1 MPYLIQRR
9 VRTSQPQSPVPLKKD
24 SVLANKFI
32 DIWVPSW
39 GARSVVKGAA
49 LTVIDG
55 GPVIEPGVSGIS
67 YANHGS
73 SLSASSSPGYETG
86 QSMEGTSACTL
97 FSLFTS
103 DDAPSGSG
111 YGYPA
116 GFPSS
121 FNLSYHH
128 PNAAFRN
135 VFAIQ
140 IGSWHALA
148 FSVPAAN
155 ELLFW
160 VGTYD
165 GATIKAYEN
174 GRLHSSVSATS
185 SIHDD
190 AGTIGVLTRGAG
202 GSPFNGRVFITGY
215 AATAITAEDVAAL
228 YANPWQIF
236 EDEED
241 YIWVPDVGGGY
252 TATGAVPGSGSIV
265 TGAATKTQV
274 YSGSGA
280 VAGTGAT
287 VTGAATRSFD
297 STGTVAGSGAIVTG
311 SATNTQPS
319 ITSTGAVT
327 GQGAIVS
334 GAATRQFSST
344 GAVSGQ
350 GATVTGAATKTQVY
364 SSTGAVVG
372 GGAVVAGTATNT
384 PLGISA
390 YGDVAG
396 QGSIVSG
403 VATRTFSST
412 GAVIGQ
418 GATVAG
424 TATRTFTA
432 TGAIAG
438 YTAVITG
445 AATNTPLGING
456 YGSVSGQGASV
467 SGTATVTAVFTSTG
481 AVVGSDA
488 TINGYATNVR
498 VVTSSG
504 VISGQGATVAGAAT
518 VSGITVWPLA
528 SDVRRGVV
536 YGPNGIDYTG
546 TLSVGTGTGG
556 GMNVTL
562 SEPRLSV
569 VSRDN
574 SVYVIHETQ
583 RKIFS

>member
-9 VRTSQPQSPVPLKKD
+9 VRTSQPQQAVGVKSAWIEKGLYTATYGDFGDVVNPPPRALPADTAITVGATGRLLSQAVAGSASTGINFPKLVLSARTELFIQECSSRRSYGRWIGYGNIDCIRGEYTDTGFEWFIHGDVWGSSENVFSGTSPVTLVGLPRVILVKWSKD
-24 SVLANKFI
+24 LA
-32 DIWVPSW
+32 
-39 GARSVVKGAA
+39 
-49 LTVIDG
+49 
-55 GPVIEPGVSGIS
+55 
-67 YANHGS
+67 
-73 SLSASSSPGYETG
+73 
-86 QSMEGTSACTL
+86 
-97 FSLFTS
+97 
-103 DDAPSGSG
+103 SG
-111 YGYPA
+111 YGR
-116 GFPSS
+116 
-121 FNLSYHH
+121 
-128 PNAAFRN
+128 AF
-135 VFAIQ
+135 I
-140 IGSWHALA
+140 
-148 FSVPAAN
+148 
-155 ELLFW
+155 
-160 VGTYD
+160 D
-165 GATIKAYEN
+165 GLEIA
-174 GRLHSSVSATS
+174 R
-185 SIHDD
+185 
-190 AGTIGVLTRGAG
+190 AG
-202 GSPFNGRVFITGY
+202 GSPLTSVSNRTLSTAQDYIGTNQNVSGVGLFIAFSTY
-215 AATAITAEDVAAL
+215 LSDEDTFSLL
-228 YANPWQIF
+228 YNPWQIF

-241 YIWVPDVGGGY
+241 YIWVPDVVGGY
-252 TATGAVPGSGSIV
+252 TATGAVSGSGSIV

-319 ITSTGAVT
+319 ITSTGVVT

-344 GAVSGQ
+344 GTVAGQ

-403 VATRTFSST
+403 VATRAFLST
-412 GAVIGQ
+412 GAVVGAV
-418 GATVAG
+418 ATVTG
-424 TATRTFTA
+424 SATRTFTA

-467 SGTATVTAVFTSTG
+467 SGTATVTAVFTATG
-481 AVVGSDA
+481 AVVGAGA
-488 TINGYATNVR
+488 TITGYATNVR

-504 VISGQGATVAGAAT
+504 AISGQGATVAGAAT

-574 SVYVIHETQ
+574 SVYVFLS
-583 RKIFS
+583 RVVKL

>member
-9 VRTSQPQSPVPLKKD
+9 VRNRQPQQAV
-24 SVLANKFI
+24 
-32 DIWVPSW
+32 
-39 GARSVVKGAA
+39 RVKSEFYGTRAWLPGLLEA
-49 LTVIDG
+49 SRQSDG
-55 GPVIEPGVSGIS
+55 ILPNNAISQLGVSGKLTHAVAERFQLDSSAGFIPTAGGYTLALHFVYGGALGS
-67 YANHGS
+67 GQGVGPRVVGGSLSLRATPYLGS
-73 SLSASSSPGYETG
+73 SGIVSWDYGGATEGVSRCSAALPTSDGTIAAYVFTTG
-86 QSMEGTSACTL
+86 PRGMEIWSNGNKAASNAANPTRSDTSAYIYAVG
-97 FSLFTS
+97 
-103 DDAPSGSG
+103 DMYGGDSGSE
-111 YGYPA
+111 
-116 GFPSS
+116 S
-121 FNLSYHH
+121 F
-128 PNAAFRN
+128 
-135 VFAIQ
+135 
-140 IGSWHALA
+140 ALVA
-148 FSVPAAN
+148 SIP
-155 ELLFW
+155 
-160 VGTYD
+160 YQ
-165 GATIKAYEN
+165 
-174 GRLHSSVSATS
+174 VS
-185 SIHDD
+185 
-190 AGTIGVLTRGAG
+190 
-202 GSPFNGRVFITGY
+202 
-215 AATAITAEDVAAL
+215 EDVAQAL
-228 YANPWQIF
+228 SANPWQIF

-297 STGTVAGSGAIVTG
+297 STGTIAGTGAIVTG

-319 ITSTGAVT
+319 ITSTGAVA

-344 GAVSGQ
+344 GTVAGQ

-412 GAVIGQ
+412 GAVVGAV
-418 GATVAG
+418 ATVAG
-424 TATRTFTA
+424 TATRAFTA

-467 SGTATVTAVFTSTG
+467 SGTATVTAVFTATG

-488 TINGYATNVR
+488 TITGSATNVR

-504 VISGQGATVAGAAT
+504 AISGQGATVAGSAT

-528 SDVRRGVV
+528 SDVRRGVS
-536 YGPNGIDYTG
+536 YGPTGNDYTG
-546 TLSVGTGTGG
+546 TLSVGTGSGG

>member
-9 VRTSQPQSPVPLKKD
+9 VRTSQPQQAVGAPGNYKLLLSANQQKNTLLQAVGTPSLVPAASGLGFSFGSGNYFQQQGLVLSGLGAGEELQYNNVIHISFVVTDNSSTDALASIGTSP
-24 SVLANKFI
+24 
-32 DIWVPSW
+32 
-39 GARSVVKGAA
+39 
-49 LTVIDG
+49 TDG
-55 GPVIEPGVSGIS
+55 GPSFILQNNSGTIRVFDGVAYNNLGAAVIGKLQTVTITYSDANPYPNKYYLDGQLVASVNRYRLAYNSKYFYIGSGFPAQTINATLLQVLVDQPGNWTDDEIFA
-67 YANHGS
+67 YANNIYS
-73 SLSASSSPGYETG
+73 
-86 QSMEGTSACTL
+86 
-97 FSLFTS
+97 
-103 DDAPSGSG
+103 
-111 YGYPA
+111 
-116 GFPSS
+116 
-121 FNLSYHH
+121 
-128 PNAAFRN
+128 
-135 VFAIQ
+135 
-140 IGSWHALA
+140 
-148 FSVPAAN
+148 
-155 ELLFW
+155 
-160 VGTYD
+160 
-165 GATIKAYEN
+165 
-174 GRLHSSVSATS
+174 
-185 SIHDD
+185 
-190 AGTIGVLTRGAG
+190 
-202 GSPFNGRVFITGY
+202 
-215 AATAITAEDVAAL
+215 
-228 YANPWQIF
+228 IF

-319 ITSTGAVT
+319 ITSTGVVT

-344 GAVSGQ
+344 GTVAGQ

-403 VATRTFSST
+403 VATRAFSST
-412 GAVIGQ
+412 GAVVGAV
-418 GATVAG
+418 ATVAG
-424 TATRTFTA
+424 TATRAFTA

-488 TINGYATNVR
+488 TITGSATNVR

-504 VISGQGATVAGAAT
+504 AISGQGATVAGAAI

-528 SDVRRGVV
+528 SDVRRGIV
-536 YGPNGIDYTG
+536 YGPSGNDYTG
-546 TLSVGTGTGG
+546 TLSVGTGSGG
-556 GMNVTL
+556 GMNVIL

-574 SVYVIHETQ
+574 SVYVIQETQ